1 MSEKKLFK
9 LLDLGVGSHSGQ
21 RQKEN
26 IFTQE
31 ATPEGERTKTDEFSE
46 KFQKGRGGQTW
57 NLSKILHDQIF
68 GQMIF
73 THKNLVDRW
82 QLHNLNAYL
91 SVMWSFLFW

>member
-46 KFQKGRGGQTW
+46 KFQKGRGGGRLGICQKFYTTKF
-57 NLSKILHDQIF
+57 SGK
-68 GQMIF
+68 
-73 THKNLVDRW
+73 
-82 QLHNLNAYL
+82 
-91 SVMWSFLFW
+91 